1 MASVTAWNDMM
12 TQFLNELK
20 ETFPEEKAVKK
31 YYVSFDLLR
40 KSNPKK
46 GVKLFMEKVGGCQ
59 QQIMAKDDK
68 FILESDF
75 LEGVD
80 LSKYWTSE
88 LSENTKNAIWQYI
101 QTLYILGTTITMIP
115 QEALNMIENVAQ
127 KCVSDGS
134 AAEGGVPDLG
144 NLLSSLSGMIQP
156 PEKN

>member
-1 MASVTAWNDMM
+1 MS
-12 TQFLNELK
+12 
-20 ETFPEEKAVKK
+20 
-31 YYVSFDLLR
+31 
-40 KSNPKK
+40 
-46 GVKLFMEKVGGCQ
+46 
-59 QQIMAKDDK
+59 KDDK

-127 KCVSDGS
+127 MCVSDGS